1 MYIFRING
9 VKYIKICIGY
19 ARAMWDNKFYYK
31 QRNIATKQQ
40 TK

>member
-1 MYIFRING
+1 MYS
-9 VKYIKICIGY
+9 VDKCYKDIKMCIGY